1 MSDLAAL
8 TWVGQVE
15 PEDIEKLEALAKTTP
30 EGSDATWIVLE
41 HAANRL
47 QIWRC
52 ADGLVV
58 TQLLTNPNGKELFV
72 YGIVG
77 RGIIGRLEDAAN
89 DLKQIAKSFGCNKI
103 GGNVLRKGLEKLYLA
118 LGARPVY
125 TYYAMEVE

>member
-1 MSDLAAL
+1 MSELAVM
-8 TWVGQVE
+8 TWVSQAE
-15 PEDIEKLEALAKTTP
+15 PEDIAKLERLCK
-30 EGSDATWIVLE
+30 EVNDGSDVAWVLLE

-58 TQLLTNPNGKELFV
+58 TQLLTETNGRELFV

-77 RGIIGRLEDAAN
+77 RGIIGRLESAAN

-103 GGNVLRKGLEKLYLA
+103 GGNVLRPGLAKLYEA
-118 LGARPVY
+118 LGARPIF
-125 TYYAMEVE
+125 TYYAMEIE